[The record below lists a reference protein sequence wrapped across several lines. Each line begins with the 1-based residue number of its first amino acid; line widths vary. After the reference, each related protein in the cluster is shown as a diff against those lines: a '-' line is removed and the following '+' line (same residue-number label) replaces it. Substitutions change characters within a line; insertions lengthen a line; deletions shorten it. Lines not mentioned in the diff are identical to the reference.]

1 MLPIQEYSRFDAL
14 GLADLIRRRR
24 ASAEEVLEAALTRTR
39 EVNGRINAIVVPM
52 FEEAQAR
59 VRAGLPNGPFT
70 GVPYL
75 LKDLGVYYTG
85 FRTTAGC
92 RFNADYV
99 ADHDSELT
107 RRYKEAGLVIFGKSA
122 SPEFGLTTSTESAL
136 FGATRNPWNVE
147 RVAGGSSGGAAA
159 AVAAGIVPAAHATDG
174 GGSIRI
180 PASACGLFGMKP
192 TRARVSLAPDAGE
205 GWSGLSCAH
214 AVSRSVRDSA
224 ALLDVAAGPVAGD
237 PYWAPPPAGTFLS
250 EVGKPP
256 GKLRIALTAKAFN
269 GAPVD
274 AQCKVAVEDAAKL
287 CESLG
292 HQVSE
297 AAPVLDYATLGQATR
312 TIVGSNILANLRER
326 AAVLGRDYTKDDVEP
341 LTLSIAEDGKTFDAA
356 RYAASIRTVHKVGR
370 QVGAFFADYDVLLS
384 PTMAAPPKPL
394 GVLSQSNP
402 NPQEYLAH
410 LLQTIGFTQLM
421 NVAGVPAMSVPL
433 AWSREGLPIGIQF
446 AAPFG
451 DEATL
456 FRLAAQL
463 EQARPW
469 ADRRPEI

>member
-14 GLADLIRRRR
+14 GLADLIRSRR
-24 ASAEEVLEAALTRTR
+24 ASAEEVLEAALTRTN
-39 EVNGRINAIVVPM
+39 EVNARINAVVVPM
-52 FEEAQAR
+52 FDEAQAR
-59 VRAGLPNGPFT
+59 VRSGLPNGPFT

-75 LKDLGVYYTG
+75 LKDLGIYYTG

-107 RRYKEAGLVIFGKSA
+107 RRYKEAGLVILGKSA

-136 FGATRNPWNVE
+136 FGATRNPWNLE

-192 TRARVSLAPDAGE
+192 TRARISLAPDAGE
-205 GWSGLSCAH
+205 GWSGLSCPH

-237 PYWAPPPAGTFLS
+237 PYWAPPPSGTFLS
-250 EVGKPP
+250 EVGKPA
-256 GKLRIALTAKAFN
+256 GKLRVALTTQAFN

-274 AQCKVAVEDAAKL
+274 AECKAAAEDAARL

-292 HQVSE
+292 HQVTE
-297 AAPVLDYATLGQATR
+297 AAPTLDYAKLGQATR

-326 AAVLGRDYTKDDVEP
+326 AAVLGRDFTKDDVEP
-341 LTLSIAEDGKTFDAA
+341 LTLSIAEDGKKLDAGT
-356 RYAASIRTVHKVGR
+356 YAASIRTVHRVGR
-370 QVGAFFADYDVLLS
+370 QVAAFFEDYDVLLS

-402 NPQEYLAH
+402 NAQEYLAH

-433 AWSREGLPIGIQF
+433 AWSRENLPIGIQF

-463 EQARPW
+463 EQTRPW
-469 ADRRPEI
+469 AERRPEI